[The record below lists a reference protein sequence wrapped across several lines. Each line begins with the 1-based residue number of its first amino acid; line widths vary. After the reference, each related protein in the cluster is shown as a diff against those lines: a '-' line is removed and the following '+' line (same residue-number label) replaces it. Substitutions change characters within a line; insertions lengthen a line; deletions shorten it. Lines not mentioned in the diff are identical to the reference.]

1 MYNNFRKIFFKESLW
16 SRCFN
21 TVCMISSMQGKG
33 KDSNTRCNW
42 TYEIKK
48 IANFKRTS
56 FANPS
61 CLICVY
67 GFLLCMDLSFKGS
80 HADSCTIYTHM
91 CCTCT
96 IHTYIVHVPYT
107 QSCIVYI
114 QYTHVLHMYMRIW
127 YTFCAVEKLRRL

>member
-96 IHTYIVHVPYT
+96 IHTCIAHVHANLIYVLRGWKTTSPIVFKVLIHV
-107 QSCIVYI
+107 
-114 QYTHVLHMYMRIW
+114 W
-127 YTFCAVEKLRRL
+127 YKERNNC